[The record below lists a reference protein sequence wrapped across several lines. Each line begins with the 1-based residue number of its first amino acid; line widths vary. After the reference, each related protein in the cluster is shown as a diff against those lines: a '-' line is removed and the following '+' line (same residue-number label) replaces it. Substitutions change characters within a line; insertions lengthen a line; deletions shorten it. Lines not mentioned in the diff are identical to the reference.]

1 MRDMDEKVQHALQG
15 VLARFKSGDIPE
27 AVALATFPPCDI
39 PSAHWSL
46 LNRLIM
52 FLVGDTPDARGY
64 RQWQAVGR
72 YVQRGRKSFAIV
84 APLTRKIR
92 EADEAGEEK
101 EKLAVIG
108 FRAQPV
114 FRVEDT
120 AGEPLDYQRLEIPRT
135 LPLLGVA
142 QRWGVRVEAM
152 PSGCGLL
159 GSFNARSD
167 RIRLASPEEVVF
179 FHELAHAAHHRVRPL
194 KGGQRWD
201 QEIVAELSA
210 AVLCRL
216 AGAQPENLGQSWRY
230 IEHYAADAKKE
241 PLTACAEV
249 IADVERVLKMIMA
262 AAHPETA
269 AA

>member
-1 MRDMDEKVQHALQG
+1 MRNMDDKVQRALRG
-15 VLARFKSGDIPE
+15 VLAKFKSGDIPE

-52 FLVGDTPDARGY
+52 HLVGDTSDARGY

-72 YVQRGRKSFAIV
+72 YVQRGRKSFSIV
-84 APLTRKIR
+84 APLTRKVPS
-92 EADEAGEEK
+92 EDESGEEQ
-101 EKLAVIG
+101 EKVAVIG

-114 FRVEDT
+114 FRMEDT
-120 AGEPLDYQRLEIPRT
+120 AGEPLEYERLEVPQT
-135 LPLLGVA
+135 MPLLEVA
-142 QRWGVRVEAM
+142 RKWGVQVVTAPGGTR
-152 PSGCGLL
+152 LL
-159 GSFNARSD
+159 GSYNPNSD
-167 RIRLASPEEVVF
+167 RIRIASPEEIVF
-179 FHELAHAAHHRVRPL
+179 FHELAHAAHHRLQPL

-216 AGAQPENLGQSWRY
+216 AGTKPENLGQSWRY
-230 IEHYAADAKKE
+230 IERYAVDADKE
-241 PLTACAEV
+241 PLAACAEV
-249 IADVERVLKMIMA
+249 IADVERVLRLIMA
-262 AAHPETA
+262 AARPDSA